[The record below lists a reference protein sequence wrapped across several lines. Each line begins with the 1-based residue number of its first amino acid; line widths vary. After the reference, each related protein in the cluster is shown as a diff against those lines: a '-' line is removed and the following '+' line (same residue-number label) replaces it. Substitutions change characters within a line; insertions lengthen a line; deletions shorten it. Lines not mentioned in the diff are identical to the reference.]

1 MKPAPFAYHRVE
13 RLESALA
20 LLDRHGDDA
29 RLLAGGQSLVPMLN
43 LRIARFRHLVDLN
56 RLGELDF
63 LREAEG
69 GIEIGA
75 LTRHAAIERSG
86 LLERRCPILPTAA
99 HKIGHFAIRERGT
112 LGGSLALADPAAEL
126 PLVATL
132 LDAELELASSNGLRT
147 VRARAFFVSVFTTA
161 LEPKEVLTR
170 VTFPALAPGEGWG
183 FRGLSRRAGDFA
195 MVNAAATV
203 ELNGEGNRI
212 ERVRL
217 ALGGVGTTPIALAGL
232 ERAQRGVPPEP
243 KWPEVVAARAA
254 EQVEPH
260 ADQHASAETRRD
272 LVCVLLARALH
283 DALGRAKSG
292 G

>member
-13 RLESALA
+13 RLESAFA

-43 LRIARFRHLVDLN
+43 LRVGRFGHLVDINHL
-56 RLGELDF
+56 RELDF

-69 GIEIGA
+69 RIEIGA
-75 LTRHAAIERSG
+75 LTRHAAIERSE
-86 LLERRCPILPTAA
+86 LLERRCPILPAA
-99 HKIGHFAIRERGT
+99 ARDIGHVAIRERGT

-132 LDAELELASSNGLRT
+132 FDAELELASSGGRRT
-147 VRARAFFVSVFTTA
+147 VGARSFFLSVFTTA
-161 LEPKEVLTR
+161 LEPNEVLTR
-170 VTFPALAPGEGWG
+170 ATFPALAPGEGWG

-195 MVNAAATV
+195 MVNAAATA
-203 ELNGEGNRI
+203 ELNGEGSRI
-212 ERVRL
+212 ERLRL

-232 ERAQRGVPPEP
+232 ECAQRRVLPEP
-243 KWPEVVAARAA
+243 KWPEAVAAQAA

-260 ADQHASAETRRD
+260 GDQHASTETRRE
-272 LVCVLLARALH
+272 LVRVLLARALR
-283 DALGRAKSG
+283 DALARAKSG